1 MAYHSAMNYVDLLS
15 STDHERVVR
24 CQDERSGLR
33 AIVAIHN
40 TRLGPAMGG
49 CRRWCYDSE
58 NEALLDVLNLSQGM
72 TYKNALA
79 GLPIGG
85 GKSVILSE
93 SPGGKVSDEQLAA
106 FGEFVD
112 ALDGTYIAAEDVGMG
127 VVDLKKIAQ
136 HTHFVT
142 GVNASAA
149 GGYGGD
155 PSPNTA
161 LGVLNGI
168 KMAVHFKLGRSD
180 LEGLGVAVQG
190 LGHVGYRLC
199 QLLFAEG
206 VKLTVSDID
215 KTRMD
220 VAREEFS
227 AHLVSP
233 EEILFQ
239 NTEVVSP
246 CAMGGVIREETVAAL
261 KCSIVAGAANNQLKS
276 AAVGVLLA
284 KHNILYAPDYVIN
297 AGGIISA
304 SYEYMQGTDACWVSE
319 KISAISTQ
327 LEKIFTQAQSS
338 GRATNVIA
346 DALAL
351 EIIRAS

>member
-1 MAYHSAMNYVDLLS
+1 MNYIELLS

-24 CQDERSGLR
+24 CQDAQSGLH

-58 NEALLDVLNLSQGM
+58 NDALLDVLNLSQGM

-93 SPGGKVSDEQLAA
+93 LSSGKISGAQLTA

-112 ALDGTYIAAEDVGMG
+112 ALGGAYIAAEDVGMG
-127 VVDLKKIAQ
+127 VSDLKKIAE
-136 HTHFVT
+136 HTPFVT

-168 KMAVHFKLGRSD
+168 KTAAHFKLGRSD

-190 LGHVGYRLC
+190 LGHVGYSLC
-199 QLLFAEG
+199 RLLFAEG
-206 VKLTVSDID
+206 AKLTVTDID
-215 KTRMD
+215 EARMIE
-220 VAREEFS
+220 ARAEFK
-227 AHLVSP
+227 AELVKP
-233 EEILFQ
+233 EEILIQ
-239 NTEVVSP
+239 NTDVVSP
-246 CAMGGVIREETVAAL
+246 CAMGGVLHEGTVAQLNCA
-261 KCSIVAGAANNQLKS
+261 IVAGAANNQLKS
-276 AAVGVLLA
+276 EAVGALLA
-284 KHNILYAPDYVIN
+284 SRDILYAPDYVIN

-304 SYEYMQGTDACWVSE
+304 SYEYMHGTDAYWVSE
-319 KISAISTQ
+319 KIANISVQ
-327 LEKIFTQAQSS
+327 LEKIFTQSRSS
-338 GRATNVIA
+338 GRPTNIIA
-346 DALAL
+346 GELAMKIL
-351 EIIRAS
+351 SAA